1 MGQLHTGI
9 REHALESVRGYDILP
24 RVPSS
29 VSACH
34 HTSVESTICK
44 MSPLENERSFGL
56 AGFPVSAVVR
66 VAISTT
72 I

>member
-1 MGQLHTGI
+1 MGQLHTDI
-9 REHALESVRGYDILP
+9 REHALESVRRYDIPP

-29 VSACH
+29 VSAFH

-44 MSPLENERSFGL
+44 MSPLENERSSGL
-56 AGFPVSAVVR
+56 AGSPVSAVVR